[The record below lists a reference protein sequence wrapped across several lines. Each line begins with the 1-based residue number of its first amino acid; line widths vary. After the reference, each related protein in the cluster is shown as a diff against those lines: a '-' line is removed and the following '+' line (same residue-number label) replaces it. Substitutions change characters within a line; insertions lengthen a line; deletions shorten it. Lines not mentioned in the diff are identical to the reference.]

1 MHASALMPPAQM
13 CDEGGATMPQLLY
26 FRPHSSFDMKGTAAY
41 FSTSDTWDTP
51 FRYWVSV
58 KPLSIC
64 VCVRLSQMT
73 RQNGVRESATFFVST
88 VDQESQHAPTSGVQH
103 RLSQLRGRERTQLHR
118 RRVQDLARERDE
130 ADVVFEKGTV
140 IKVGES
146 IFVGIHVTRAKLVLI
161 CDPKGGA
168 WQISEHKAWVRESGH
183 ASEGV

>member
-88 VDQESQHAPTSGVQH
+88 VDQESQHAPPAVYSGV
-103 RLSQLRGRERTQLHR
+103 LSSC
-118 RRVQDLARERDE
+118 E
-130 ADVVFEKGTV
+130 AGNGLSCTAGASRISLGNAMRPMSSLK
-140 IKVGES
+140 KVPS
-146 IFVGIHVTRAKLVLI
+146 
-161 CDPKGGA
+161 
-168 WQISEHKAWVRESGH
+168 
-183 ASEGV
+183 